1 VHVTEELLQRA
12 VQHRAAPD
20 DRAVGVGEEADR
32 DDLAAVPCSGMT
44 MPSNA
49 TGALDAE
56 HARDRVAVDVGVEH
70 ADAAPLRGERRGE
83 VRGHRRLAD
92 AALARRDRDDLRAR
106 LGATERDLHLRVRRA
121 ALLAQPRRQRRRS
134 SSVIEPKTSCTS
146 STSPSAFTAAVT
158 SVVMRSL
165 SGQPGIVSLIFTP
178 TREPSIA
185 TSSTMPSSVIGL
197 PISGSSTVASA
208 S

>member
-1 VHVTEELLQRA
+1 VTDDLPTPPLPDAIAMTFVRDSG
-12 VQHRAAPD
+12 RPNGISISGFAAP
-20 DRAVGVGEEADR
+20 RSSRSR
-32 DDLAAVPCSGMT
+32 DDS
-44 MPSNA
+44 
-49 TGALDAE
+49 E
-56 HARDRVAVDVGVEH
+56 
-70 ADAAPLRGERRGE
+70 
-83 VRGHRRLAD
+83 
-92 AALARRDRDDLRAR
+92 
-106 LGATERDLHLRVRRA
+106 
-121 ALLAQPRRQRRRS
+121 RRS
-134 SSVIEPKTSCTS
+134 SSDIEPKMSCTS
-146 STSPSAFTAAVT
+146 STSPSALIAAVT